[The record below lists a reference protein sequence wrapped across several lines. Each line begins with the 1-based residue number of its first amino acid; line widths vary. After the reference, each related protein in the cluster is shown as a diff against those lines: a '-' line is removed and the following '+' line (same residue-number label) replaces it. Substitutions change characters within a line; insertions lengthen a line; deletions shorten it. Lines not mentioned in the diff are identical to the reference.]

1 MKTFDWQEQL
11 AKRQRR
17 TKYERVA
24 MLLFV
29 AFIMAFGL
37 WQFIYADTPE
47 YALEQVQTAITLKN
61 TDAVKKYCDL
71 DSLTGQAYDDLTRDM
86 FAKDETLSDK
96 TKVMFEQF
104 YVKIKPQVVEE
115 TNALILNYIQCG
127 GTWQSPGGSNILKG
141 RQLGID
147 YEYLIERS
155 QLRNTK
161 ITKLDSVTRNG
172 EQAKAKIQV
181 QDIYTN
187 TTFVLSLTMEKRDGT
202 WKITKIN
209 NYRDFLDFLAPIQT
223 AGMESYVKATS
234 DIIDKYID
242 ILDTQQTNFKLM
254 TATSEGRLS
263 SNQRT
268 KICAYIR
275 SDIIPALEKRQHEL
289 DQIPVNDGAQY
300 ISSLRKQSTNLSI
313 QSWQHF
319 AEGIEEDNITA
330 LGTAKAFHKD
340 ATDIERRIDDLL
352 KNTAVNKIAKII
364 P

>member
-1 MKTFDWQEQL
+1 MKTYDWQEQL

-17 TKYERVA
+17 TKYERIA
-24 MLLFV
+24 MLLLL
-29 AFIMAFGL
+29 AFTLAFGL

-47 YALEQVQTAITLKN
+47 YALEQVQAAIARKDTE
-61 TDAVKKYCDL
+61 AVAKYCDL
-71 DSLTGQAYDDLTRDM
+71 DSITAQAYDDLTRDM

-115 TNALILNYIQCG
+115 TNKLLLSYVSTG
-127 GTWQSPGGSNILKG
+127 GVWQPPSGDNILKG

-161 ITKLDSVTRNG
+161 FLKLDTVTRDGN
-172 EQAKAKIQV
+172 QAKAKIQV
-181 QDIYTN
+181 QDSYTHTN
-187 TTFVLSLTMEKRDGT
+187 FMLSLTMEKKDGT
-202 WKITKIN
+202 WKIIRIN

-223 AGMESYVKATS
+223 AGMEAYVKATS

-242 ILDTQQTNFKLM
+242 ILDTQQTNFRLM
-254 TATSEGRLS
+254 TATSEGRLAS
-263 SNQRT
+263 AQRT
-268 KICAYIR
+268 KLCAYIR
-275 SDIIPALEKRQHEL
+275 SDIIPALEKRQQEL
-289 DQIPVNDGAQY
+289 DQIPVTDGGQY
-300 ISSLRKQSTNLSI
+300 ISNLRKESTNLSI

-319 AEGIEEDNITA
+319 AAGIEHDNIKD

-340 ATDIERRIDDLL
+340 AMDLERRIDDLL